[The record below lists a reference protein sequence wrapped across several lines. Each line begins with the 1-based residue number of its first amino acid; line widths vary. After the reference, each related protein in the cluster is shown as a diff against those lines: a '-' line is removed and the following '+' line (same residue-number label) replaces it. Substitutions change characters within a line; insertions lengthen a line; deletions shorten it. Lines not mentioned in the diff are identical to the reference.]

1 MIKRKYI
8 IILCFGLFIFIF
20 INSIMIIQP
29 FYNSPDLYDDGGECF
44 MEHESFVYPADIH
57 TIQHWTSDDGHTL
70 KLDID
75 DLPEDNKI
83 EIKMNG
89 EVIDTHDSVK
99 EDIEYNAENNDSF
112 VITQYSANNVS
123 RELTSITMNE
133 M

>member
-1 MIKRKYI
+1 
-8 IILCFGLFIFIF
+8 
-20 INSIMIIQP
+20 
-29 FYNSPDLYDDGGECF
+29 